1 MDVPI
6 PENRRDVPPGLGR
19 EHSQENPEGRR
30 AGTPEISRLET
41 HIRNVGIAERRGRKN
56 SIQYAR
62 PFRRGIH
69 AENLHPRHTADAGK
83 RSRKD
88 GQFHGAGDVKK

>member
-1 MDVPI
+1 MYEAFPVCRNYTVRAYI
-6 PENRRDVPPGLGR
+6 RDIGAPK
-19 EHSQENPEGRR
+19 
-30 AGTPEISRLET
+30 
-41 HIRNVGIAERRGRKN
+41 RRGREN
-56 SIQYAR
+56 CIEYAR